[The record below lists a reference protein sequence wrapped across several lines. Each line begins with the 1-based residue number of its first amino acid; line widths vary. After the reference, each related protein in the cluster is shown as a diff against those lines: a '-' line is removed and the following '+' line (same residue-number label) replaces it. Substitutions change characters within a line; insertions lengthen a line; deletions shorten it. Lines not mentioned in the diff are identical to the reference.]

1 MTSLLE
7 RGIENCVRNCA
18 DVRRG
23 QSVYI
28 VSEEGAADPAVIDA
42 IASLSRDIGADVHVV
57 WGPEIPRE
65 RREEIPPDVFEGYA
79 RADVL
84 FAHYPTLK
92 REVLHPHFPGERRV
106 RIPNRARTVDLMTSD
121 WAAFPYSVQ
130 RTAAMTIDS
139 LSRPGGTW
147 RVTSPNGTDVR
158 GVFGDPES
166 TVAQAYFV
174 EEEDGR
180 ARRNFP
186 GGVHSPVIAVAT
198 EGVIDAD
205 HVAKFGSMNGADPL
219 VLELKDG
226 RVGSVKGG
234 DEEGRMRA
242 AIGATDGFID
252 SWHAG
257 VNPKTI
263 VPIARTDNP
272 VEWYTYSHC
281 SPMIVHFHVGRSHDP
296 VDVACFNQTITVDDY
311 VLYDGGRLSIWDH
324 PDVDRA
330 IRNCNMP
337 SSMFDNSAIP
347 LL

>member
-1 MTSLLE
+1 MTGDLK
-7 RGIENCVRNCA
+7 RGIENCVLDCA
-18 DVRRG
+18 GVQAG
-23 QSVYI
+23 QLIYI
-28 VSEEGAADPAVIDA
+28 VSEEGAADIDVVDA
-42 IASLSRDIGADVHVV
+42 IAAISRDRGAEVHVV
-57 WGPEIPRE
+57 WGPVIPRE

-79 RADVL
+79 KADVL

-106 RIPNRARTVDLMTSD
+106 RIPNRARTSVLMESD

-130 RTAAMTIDS
+130 RAAATTIDS
-139 LSRPGGTW
+139 MSRPGGKW
-147 RVTSPNGTDVR
+147 RVTSPNGTDVH
-158 GVFGDPES
+158 GEFGRPES

-174 EEEDGR
+174 DEEDGR

-186 GGVHSPVIAVAT
+186 GGVHSPVVAVAT
-198 EGVIDAD
+198 DGVIVAD
-205 HVAKFGSMNGADPL
+205 HIAKFGTMNTVDPL
-219 VLELKDG
+219 VLELKEG
-226 RVGSVKGG
+226 RVASVKGG
-234 DEEGRMRA
+234 DDEGKMRD
-242 AIGATDGFID
+242 AINGTDGFID

-281 SPMIVHFHVGRSHDP
+281 SPLIVHFHVGRSHDP
-296 VDVACFNQTITVDDY
+296 VDVACFNHTITVDDY
-311 VLYDGGRLSIWDH
+311 LLYDNGQLSIWDH

-337 SSMFDNSAIP
+337 ASMFDTSAIP
-347 LL
+347 LV